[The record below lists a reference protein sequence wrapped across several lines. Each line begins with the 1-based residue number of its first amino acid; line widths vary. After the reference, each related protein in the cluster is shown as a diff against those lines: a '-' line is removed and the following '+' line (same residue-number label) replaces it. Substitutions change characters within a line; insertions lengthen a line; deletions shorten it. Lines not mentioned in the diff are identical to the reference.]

1 MCVCVR
7 ARKTSRV
14 CARAL
19 LLCPRECAA
28 EATAALR
35 PVLGRYYL
43 TDPRPVATAMWT
55 SFRECYGLPA
65 AAGPGGGVY
74 FTHAGARQHVA

>member
-1 MCVCVR
+1 MCTCVR
-7 ARKTSRV
+7 
-14 CARAL
+14 
-19 LLCPRECAA
+19 AA

-43 TDPRPVATAMWT
+43 TDARPVAVAMWA

-74 FTHAGARQHVA
+74 FTHSGARTHSE

>member
-1 MCVCVR
+1 MCTCVR
-7 ARKTSRV
+7 
-14 CARAL
+14 
-19 LLCPRECAA
+19 AA

-43 TDPRPVATAMWT
+43 TDARPVAVAMWA
-55 SFRECYGLPA
+55 SLRECYGLPA

-74 FTHAGARQHVA
+74 FTHSGARTHTE